1 MTDSS
6 PRAQRRASDF
16 VVGLTVLVA
25 AVALIATVLWLK
37 QTDLRGRTRHLVV
50 RTRDVGGVAL
60 GNPVVIRGVRAGRVE
75 GIALGEKGWVVL
87 QLGLDREMPLPADPV
102 VLLAASSL
110 FGEWQA
116 TVTDASGVPP
126 DRELRLAIQAA
137 RNNGDTLAGAV
148 LPDLAQLTTVAGR
161 LAGDVAKVAD
171 RVQVAFDDSAARE
184 LRESIR
190 HFAELSTVLA
200 KTVNQQ
206 SKNLDQIS
214 GELQSGLTHLN
225 ATAEKLSA
233 FSSRIDSATS
243 RGELQQIVVNS
254 QHAAQELVTTA
265 TRLREISG
273 DFARTQNT
281 LGSAVSR
288 ADSVFAKAN
297 SRSGTMGL
305 LLNDPALYQQ
315 SDSLVRELRTLVQ
328 DVKKNPRRYINLR
341 VF

>member
-1 MTDSS
+1 MTDS
-6 PRAQRRASDF
+6 RRASRRTSDF
-16 VVGLTVLVA
+16 VVGLTVLLA
-25 AVALIATVLWLK
+25 TIALVGTVLWLK
-37 QTDLRGRTRHLVV
+37 QADLGGRTRHLVV

-87 QLGLDREMPLPADPV
+87 QLGLDKSTPLPADPV

-116 TVTDASGVPP
+116 TVTDASGLPA
-126 DRELRLAIQAA
+126 DRELRATIELA
-137 RNNGDTLAGAV
+137 RTTGDTLAGAV
-148 LPDLAQLTTVAGR
+148 LPDIAQLTTVAGR

-190 HFAELSTVLA
+190 NFAELSSVLA
-200 KTVNQQ
+200 KTVTLQ
-206 SKNLDQIS
+206 SKNLDKIS
-214 GELQSGLTHLN
+214 TDLQTGLTDLN
-225 ATAEKLSA
+225 NTAAKLSA
-233 FSSRIDSATS
+233 FSARVDSATS
-243 RGELQQIVVNS
+243 RGELQKIVVNS
-254 QHAAQELVTTA
+254 QHAAQELMTTA

-273 DFARTQNT
+273 DFERTQSKLT
-281 LGSAVSR
+281 SAVSR

-297 SRSGTMGL
+297 SRSGTLGL
-305 LLNDPALYQQ
+305 MINDPALYQQ
-315 SDSLVRELRTLVQ
+315 SDSLVRELRSLVA
-328 DVKKNPRRYINLR
+328 DVKKNPRRYINVR